1 MQTAEE
7 ERGKESW
14 CISWRIVVQTVEEE
28 WGERRVGGG
37 GKIIFSPQDRASN
50 YNACCVAVWALYC
63 TLVKNSVEHLP
74 G

>member
-1 MQTAEE
+1 MYIMANSGADS
-7 ERGKESW
+7 RGGVGGKE
-14 CISWRIVVQTVEEE
+14 
-28 WGERRVGGG
+28 VGGG
-37 GKIIFSPQDRASN
+37 VKIMFSPQHRASN